1 MNFFKRKKVSEN
13 NPPQRDLRLATKAK
27 GVAKNSYQTM
37 DRINAML
44 KMSSGDV
51 QTGRYRTMLYRFLSD
66 NIPVVNSCIW
76 TWSRLAAA
84 PGEYKV
90 LGDVSDATS
99 ERAKQRLEALA
110 RRIYVDGAGQTSG
123 TPVFLADMFR
133 CLFRDGIFGGFVTVQ
148 PDGSGVYRFVPVD
161 SIDIAVDESRGR
173 PRLVLE
179 SDDKQIDLSRPDFRH
194 LAFNAGVSRPL
205 GQSILHAIP
214 FVSYIEQQLIDDM
227 RRSSHNAGFHRL
239 HVKITPP
246 ERMSGES
253 DSAFTDRI
261 NSYFDSTVSMIR
273 SCEVDD
279 NPVTWDNVAI
289 EYMGPQGGAKA
300 GNNQWFFQHRAMIEE
315 VCAGTHLAPFL
326 LGYSY
331 GDTTTWSAFK
341 FDVVMRQ
348 VRSVQAEAAE
358 LLEWIGNID
367 LALSGLDAKCRFVFD
382 NSFAYQASDQASVR
396 ATEIDSLLKAYE
408 AGLID
413 EASARAR
420 VGDLL

>member
-1 MNFFKRKKVSEN
+1 MKFLRRRKVSTKNRPE
-13 NPPQRDLRLATKAK
+13 RDLRLATRTRAVSKD
-27 GVAKNSYQTM
+27 SYQTT
-37 DRINAML
+37 DRIRAML

-51 QTGRYRTMLYRFLSD
+51 KTGRYRSMLYRFLCD
-66 NIPVVNSCIW
+66 NIPVVNSVIW

-84 PGEYKV
+84 PGVFKV
-90 LGDVSDATS
+90 VENGQGADSAS
-99 ERAKQRLEALA
+99 AQQRLDDLA
-110 RRIYVDGAGQTSG
+110 RRIYVDPSGQTSG
-123 TPVFLADMFR
+123 TPAFLVDMFR
-133 CLFRDGIFGGFVTVQ
+133 CLFRDGVFGGFVTVQ
-148 PDGSGVYRFVPVD
+148 PDGSGVHRFIPVD

-173 PRLVLE
+173 PRLILE

-194 LAFNAGVSRPL
+194 LAFNPGISKPL

-273 SCEVDD
+273 SCEIDD
-279 NPVTWDNVAI
+279 NPVTWDNVGI
-289 EYMGPQGGAKA
+289 EYIGPQPGGRS
-300 GNNQWFFQHRAMIEE
+300 GNNQWFFQHRAIIEE

-331 GDTTTWSAFK
+331 GDTTSWSAFK

-348 VRSVQAEAAE
+348 VRSVQAEATQ

-367 LALSGLDAKCRFVFD
+367 LALSGLNAECRFVFD
-382 NSFAYQASDQASVR
+382 NNFSYQATELASVR
-396 ATEIDSLLKAYE
+396 ATEVDSLLKAYQ

-413 EASARAR
+413 EASARTK

>member
-1 MNFFKRKKVSEN
+1 
-13 NPPQRDLRLATKAK
+13 
-27 GVAKNSYQTM
+27 
-37 DRINAML
+37 
-44 KMSSGDV
+44 
-51 QTGRYRTMLYRFLSD
+51 
-66 NIPVVNSCIW
+66 
-76 TWSRLAAA
+76 LAAA
-84 PGEYKV
+84 PGEFKIV
-90 LGDVSDATS
+90 GDIDNSTG
-99 ERAKQRLEALA
+99 ERARQRLDALA

-123 TPVFLADMFR
+123 IPALLVDMFR

-148 PDGSGVYRFVPVD
+148 PDGSGVHRFVPVD
-161 SIDIAVDESRGR
+161 SIDIAIDKSRGR
-173 PRLVLE
+173 DRLVLE
-179 SDDKQIDLSRPDFRH
+179 VDEKQTDLSRPDFRH

-227 RRSSHNAGFHRL
+227 RRSSHNSGFHRL

-253 DSAFTDRI
+253 DTSFTDRI

-273 SCEVDD
+273 TCEVDD

-289 EYMGPQGGAKA
+289 EYMGPQTSGNS
-300 GNNQWFFQHRAMIEE
+300 GNNQWFFQHRAIIEE

-348 VRSVQAEAAE
+348 VRSVQAEAAQ

-367 LALSGLDAKCRFVFD
+367 LALSGIDAECCFVFD
-382 NSFAYQASDQASVR
+382 NSFTYQATEQSTVR

-413 EASARAR
+413 EKIARTK